1 MIRSIPSYRLV
12 GQIKYVAIEE
22 CCLALLYCNFC
33 FCVTKVGYRNK
44 LICKN
49 NNGSINF
56 YDNFIK
62 LLQIYHAR
70 VFQYKSES
78 LVIHFKLQC
87 KNYAIFIW
95 SRVSR
100 KLERK
105 LLLQLVG
112 TRAHWAKIKGLMDI
126 EIFYI
131 MLHGWVMTFVII
143 PSLIQTI
150 TRFNIVFIYIFWEIC
165 NWKILYWLHFV
176 SLRATETLFTSKLDR
191 IWKRI

>member
-1 MIRSIPSYRLV
+1 M
-12 GQIKYVAIEE
+12 AIEE
-22 CCLALLYCNFC
+22 CSLALLYCNFC

-49 NNGSINF
+49 NNSSINF

-112 TRAHWAKIKGLMDI
+112 TSEATTFFLVLFPLSLSLLFCFNPIN
-126 EIFYI
+126 
-131 MLHGWVMTFVII
+131 HGVYDQW
-143 PSLIQTI
+143 LL
-150 TRFNIVFIYIFWEIC
+150 TREGGGELFSANFDQFLDSRNHYWRIC
-165 NWKILYWLHFV
+165 
-176 SLRATETLFTSKLDR
+176 S
-191 IWKRI
+191 

>member
-70 VFQYKSES
+70 IFQYKSES
-78 LVIHFKLQC
+78 LIKHFKLQC
-87 KNYAIFIW
+87 KLLSWIYQKLCNLHLIKSVSKIRTKVNVAISW
-95 SRVSR
+95 HQCSHHLYHNRQAQP
-100 KLERK
+100 
-105 LLLQLVG
+105 QL
-112 TRAHWAKIKGLMDI
+112 
-126 EIFYI
+126 
-131 MLHGWVMTFVII
+131 
-143 PSLIQTI
+143 
-150 TRFNIVFIYIFWEIC
+150 
-165 NWKILYWLHFV
+165 
-176 SLRATETLFTSKLDR
+176 
-191 IWKRI
+191 